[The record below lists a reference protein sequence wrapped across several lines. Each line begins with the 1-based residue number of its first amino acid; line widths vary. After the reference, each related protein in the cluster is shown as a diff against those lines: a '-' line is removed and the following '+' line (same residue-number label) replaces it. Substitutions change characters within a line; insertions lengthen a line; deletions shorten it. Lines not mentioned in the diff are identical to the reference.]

1 MRTNNIMYQTT
12 EILRPQGK
20 ATKAKPHNNNRETKK
35 TEELPNV
42 DTKNIGEA
50 EADKWNIK
58 ERHNSSKL

>member
-35 TEELPNV
+35 KQ
-42 DTKNIGEA
+42 KNYQMWIQ
-50 EADKWNIK
+50 KI
-58 ERHNSSKL
+58 